1 MIDTVAAAPHG
12 TQGTTRRRDNRKVMH
27 KDYANIEGME
37 WNAIAKADTVPYLV
51 GLVCCSVAVGD
62 RGAV

>member
-1 MIDTVAAAPHG
+1 MSHKGQHGVVTTVKQC
-12 TQGTTRRRDNRKVMH
+12 TKIMQTS
-27 KDYANIEGME
+27 ME